1 MPDVLHPGRR
11 VGGPPPRRGRAAAAL
26 VLTLVLAACGSS
38 SSSSGGGSAINVG
51 NESVPAA
58 EASLATGSTASTAVA
73 SEYPKGCTPVAAP
86 KPEAQPHLSAPT
98 LRLDPSRSYTAVL
111 VTNCGTI
118 DIALAV
124 HQAPKTAAS
133 FAYLVNRGFYDDL
146 TFHRIVPGFVIQ
158 GGDPLGTGQG
168 GPGYEIVE
176 APPAT
181 LKYKVGS
188 VAMAKTAT
196 EPNGASGSQFFIVT
210 GPQGTSLPPQYA
222 LVGHV
227 TSGMAAVDAISQVP
241 VTSSATGTP
250 AVPVVIRSA
259 TLSTG

>member
-1 MPDVLHPGRR
+1 MPNSSFPRGGRL
-11 VGGPPPRRGRAAAAL
+11 GRACAAL
-26 VLTLVLAACGSS
+26 ALTLLLAACGSS
-38 SSSSGGGSAINVG
+38 SSTSGSGSAINVG
-51 NESVPAA
+51 NESVPAS
-58 EASLATGSTASTAVA
+58 EASVATGSAAGTSSA

-98 LRLDPSRSYTAVL
+98 QALDPSHHYTAVL

-133 FAYLVNRGFYDDL
+133 FAYLVKSGFYNKL

-158 GGDPLGTGQG
+158 GGDPLGNGQG

-176 APPAT
+176 APPAN
-181 LKYKVGS
+181 LKYQVGS

-196 EPNGASGSQFFIVT
+196 EPNGASGSQFFIVV
-210 GPQGTSLPPQYA
+210 GPQGAALPPQYA

-227 TSGMAAVDAISQVP
+227 TGGLAAVAAISQVP

-250 AVPVVIRSA
+250 AVPVVISSA
-259 TLSTG
+259 TLSTT